1 MPTWPA
7 VLARHPRRATAES
20 AATAQPVRTAP
31 FPHLPPASLA
41 LAAPPPK
48 LAPMNSPLARRLI
61 LLLALSPALLPLWQI
76 LHFGVDI
83 PFWDQFDDDLA
94 GMHIKAHAGQLAFAD
109 LAAQHNEHRIL
120 IPRLFFL
127 ALGHLT
133 GGNAVAEML
142 AGWAIVVATSLV
154 LLRLLR
160 RTYHPAAAPE
170 AATKETAAPLFVW
183 FLANLLLFSPAQWE
197 NWLWG
202 IGIQNFMPMLWVALA
217 ISAAATPL
225 RDGTRLAL
233 VVALAALATWTSGN
247 GMLAWGLAGGV
258 LLWAP
263 TWREFLARRY
273 HVLILLAAIGIAA
286 ALYFVGMNPP
296 NHRGL
301 HPYDSTLS
309 AKLHYLL
316 AFAGAPFASTL
327 ATRPVVTATAAGA
340 ALYLLLAACAARFLQ
355 AWLRERDTALCRRTL
370 PWFAI
375 AGFTVGSGLVAA
387 CARAGIGP
395 EQATSSRYVTFALHL
410 SLALIPLV
418 AALRPWQLFRRSA
431 DSAKPAELGA
441 PLLAASIGGTVLVLF
456 ALAAI
461 EPALRTSEVVR
472 VNRCQVRATALLS
485 EILPGHPLVTDYV
498 FPDATVARR
507 NVAGLDAIG
516 YLRPRLF
523 RSPEVKP
530 LAAPHPPPA
539 EKTGRL
545 ERVWEI
551 APGEIAIVGWA
562 VLPDPVR
569 PADAIV
575 ISVAGENGEPIIANA
590 ALTGAPRPD
599 KAAELGAAANTCGW
613 MLRTPAARLVRRSGT
628 TTVAAWALDSE
639 QGKLYPLA
647 GTVTLGP

>member
-1 MPTWPA
+1 
-7 VLARHPRRATAES
+7 
-20 AATAQPVRTAP
+20 
-31 FPHLPPASLA
+31 
-41 LAAPPPK
+41 
-48 LAPMNSPLARRLI
+48 MNSPLARRLL

-83 PFWDQFDDDLA
+83 PYWDQFDDDLA

-120 IPRLFFL
+120 VPRLFFL

-142 AGWAIVVATSLV
+142 ASWAIVVATSLV

-160 RTYHPAAAPE
+160 RTHRPAAPGG
-170 AATKETAAPLFVW
+170 ATEETAAPLFIW
-183 FLANLLLFSPAQWE
+183 FLSNLLLFSPVQWE

-202 IGIQNFMPMLWVALA
+202 IGIQNFLPMLWVALA
-217 ISAAATPL
+217 TSAAAAPL
-225 RDGTRLAL
+225 RDSTRLTL

-263 TWREFLARRY
+263 TWREFLARRH

-316 AFAGAPFASTL
+316 AFAGAPFASAL
-327 ATRPVVTATAAGA
+327 ATRPVVTAAAAGA

-355 AWLRERDTALCRRTL
+355 AWLRERDTELCRRTL

-395 EQATSSRYVTFALHL
+395 EQATSSRYVTFALQL
-410 SLALIPLV
+410 PLALIPLI
-418 AALRPWQLFRRSA
+418 AALRPWQLFRRS
-431 DSAKPAELGA
+431 DTTQPAQSRAL
-441 PLLAASIGGTVLVLF
+441 LLAAGIGGTALVLF

-461 EPALRTSEVVR
+461 EPALRTSEEVR
-472 VNRCQVRATALLS
+472 INRRQVRAAALLS
-485 EILPGHPLVTDYV
+485 DVLPGHPLVTGYV
-498 FPDATVARR
+498 FPDAAVARR

-516 YLRPRLF
+516 YLRPHLF
-523 RSPEVKP
+523 RSPEVQP
-530 LAAPHPPPA
+530 LVAPNPPPA

-545 ERVWEI
+545 EQVWEN
-551 APGEIAIVGWA
+551 APGEIVIVGWA

-575 ISVAGENGEPIIANA
+575 ISVAAENGEPIIANA
-590 ALTGAPRPD
+590 VLPGAPRPD

-647 GTVTLGP
+647 GTVTLGK